1 MVTWS
6 QSSHVVNAQKTLAT
20 MRQEPSSTMSG
31 PLLNLGDSQD
41 RKLAPFLRKNLV
53 VRLGNKEVSSLFL
66 CSSGSRRTS
75 GGTVGVPKGWT
86 SDCDLATK
94 LMSNDVMTSLG
105 CDNVLETMT

>member
-53 VRLGNKEVSSLFL
+53 VVLKTKWLFCCFVHEVAGALLVTVVGVTRGLPSSL
-66 CSSGSRRTS
+66 
-75 GGTVGVPKGWT
+75 
-86 SDCDLATK
+86 
-94 LMSNDVMTSLG
+94 
-105 CDNVLETMT
+105 